1 MSKVKINKN
10 KSYCIVSAFADDI
23 VDFTESVQALIGDG
37 WITIGGISAANSM
50 LYQALSKKWKIKI
63 SFCLARAGE

>member
-23 VDFTESVQALIGDG
+23 VDFTESVQALSSDG
-37 WITIGGISAANSM
+37 WSTIGGISAANSM
-50 LYQALSKKWKIKI
+50 LYQALSKK
-63 SFCLARAGE
+63 

>member
-23 VDFTESVQALIGDG
+23 VDFTESVQALIADG
-37 WITIGGISAANSM
+37 WNTIGGISAANCM
-50 LYQALSKKWKIKI
+50 LYQALSKK
-63 SFCLARAGE
+63 